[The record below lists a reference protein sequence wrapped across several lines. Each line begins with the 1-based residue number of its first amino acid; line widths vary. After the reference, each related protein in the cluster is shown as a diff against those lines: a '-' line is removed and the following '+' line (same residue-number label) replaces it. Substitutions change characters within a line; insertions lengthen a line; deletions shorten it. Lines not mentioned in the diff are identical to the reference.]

1 MGSFIRTAFK
11 FAIRKEKKESL
22 LARYSTPRPTYI
34 ILYSTSFQIRPG
46 KRKKTQVFK
55 TWDGTFAKK
64 SHHKLFY
71 KIWRCLKCRS
81 LLSQVVMLST
91 GEKKE
96 RN

>member
-46 KRKKTQVFK
+46 KRKKHKYSRLGMGLLQRKAIINSFT
-55 TWDGTFAKK
+55 K
-64 SHHKLFY
+64 S
-71 KIWRCLKCRS
+71 
-81 LLSQVVMLST
+81 
-91 GEKKE
+91 GDA
-96 RN
+96 